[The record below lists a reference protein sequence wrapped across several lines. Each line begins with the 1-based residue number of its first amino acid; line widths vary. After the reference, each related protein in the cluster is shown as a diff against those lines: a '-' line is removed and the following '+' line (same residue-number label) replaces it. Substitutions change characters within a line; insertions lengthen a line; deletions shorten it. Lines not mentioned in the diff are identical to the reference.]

1 MKILPLALQMLTE
14 HPLCHHCL
22 GRQFA
27 LLGHRLENSDR
38 GKAMKLL
45 LTLEGLLLRYDIDE
59 RNSLSKTITP
69 QESFE
74 KDHNKLPRCNKRE
87 GKKEVCYLCGGVFEK
102 IPSIVIKAE
111 SKLKGI
117 EFASFLIG
125 IELPYDVAERE
136 DEFKAKF
143 NIAYG
148 ESMRSQF
155 SRDIGKQLYQKVEK
169 EVDYSKPDLVIL
181 VNPFANQVHL
191 QINPL
196 FVAGQ
201 YKKLVRG
208 IPQSRWV
215 CRKCDG
221 KGCAICN
228 WTGKTYQYSVEEL
241 VGLPL
246 LRMTRGEEMAFHGAG
261 REDVDAR
268 MLGSGRPFVIEIK
281 NPKKRSIDLHELKIK
296 IDSHA
301 DGRIKVHDLRF
312 ADKEVVRRFKSSES
326 IEKTYSAIIEFGR
339 KVTSEELQNVERT
352 LSKNVIKQRTP
363 KRVLHRRS
371 DLMRE
376 KYIYKAITKRLSQ
389 NRVEIQIRC
398 QGGLYI
404 KELITGDEGRTNP
417 SVASILDTR
426 ATPLQLDVLKVGE

>member
-1 MKILPLALQMLTE
+1 MKILPWALQMLTE

-22 GRQFA
+22 DRQFA
-27 LLGHRLENSDR
+27 LLNNRSEKSDR
-38 GKAMKLL
+38 KKAKAKKIIL
-45 LTLEGLLLRYDIDE
+45 
-59 RNSLSKTITP
+59 
-69 QESFE
+69 QESF
-74 KDHNKLPRCNKRE
+74 KIVHKTSLRDNKRE
-87 GKKEVCYLCGGVFEK
+87 DKREVCYLCGGVFEK
-102 IPSIVIKAE
+102 IPSIVKKTTM
-111 SKLKGI
+111 KLEKI
-117 EFASFLIG
+117 EFESFLIG

-143 NIAYG
+143 KVTHG

-155 SRDIGKQLYQKVEK
+155 SRYIGKQLYQKVGK
-169 EVDYSKPDLVIL
+169 KVDFSKPDLVIL
-181 VNPFANQVHL
+181 MNPFTNQIHL

-221 KGCAICN
+221 KGCTICD
-228 WTGKTYQYSVEEL
+228 WTGKTYQFSVEEL
-241 VGLPL
+241 VGLPFL
-246 LRMTRGEEMAFHGAG
+246 KMTRGEEMAFHGAG
-261 REDVDAR
+261 REDVDAL

-281 NPKKRSIDLHELKIK
+281 NPKKRSINLHKLKVK
-296 IDSHA
+296 INNNA
-301 DGRIKVHDLRF
+301 EGRIEVHDLRY
-312 ADKEVVRRFKSSES
+312 ADKDVVRKFKSKES

-339 KVTSEELQNVERT
+339 KVTNEELRDVERT

-376 KYIYKAITKRLSQ
+376 KYIYKAITKKLSQ
-389 NRVEIQIRC
+389 YRVEIQIRC

-404 KELITGDEGRTNP
+404 KELITGDDGRTNP
-417 SVASILDTR
+417 SVASILDTK
-426 ATPLQLDVLKVGE
+426 ATPLQLDVLKVGEQ

>member
-1 MKILPLALQMLTE
+1 MKILPWALQMLTE
-14 HPLCHHCL
+14 HPLCYHCL
-22 GRQFA
+22 DRQFA
-27 LLGHRLENSDR
+27 LLNNRSEKSDGR
-38 GKAMKLL
+38 KAVAKKV
-45 LTLEGLLLRYDIDE
+45 TL
-59 RNSLSKTITP
+59 

-74 KDHNKLPRCNKRE
+74 IAQKTLSRYNKRE
-87 GKKEVCYLCGGVFEK
+87 DKRDVCYLCGGAFEK
-102 IPSIVIKAE
+102 IPLIVKRITV
-111 SKLKGI
+111 KLEEI
-117 EFASFLIG
+117 EFESFLIG
-125 IELPYDVAERE
+125 IELPYEVAERE

-143 NIAYG
+143 KVTYG

-155 SRDIGKQLYQKVEK
+155 SRDIGKQLYHKVGK
-169 EVDYSKPDLVIL
+169 KVDFSKPDLVII
-181 VNPFANQVHL
+181 VNPFTNQVHL

-221 KGCAICN
+221 KGCTICN

-241 VGLPL
+241 VGSPL
-246 LRMTRGEEMAFHGAG
+246 LKLTRGEEMAFHGAG
-261 REDVDAR
+261 REDVDAL

-281 NPKKRSIDLHELKIK
+281 NPKKRSIDLHKLQIK
-296 IDSHA
+296 INNNA
-301 DGRIKVHDLRF
+301 DGRIEVHDLRF
-312 ADKEVVRRFKSSES
+312 ADKDVVRKFKSKES

-339 KVTSEELQNVERT
+339 KVTNKELQDVERT

-376 KYIYKAITKRLSQ
+376 KYIYKAITKKLSQ
-389 NRVEIQIRC
+389 YRVEIQIRC

-404 KELITGDEGRTNP
+404 KELITGDDGRTNP
-417 SVASILDTR
+417 SVASILDTK
-426 ATPLQLDVLKVGE
+426 ATPLQLDVLKVGEQ